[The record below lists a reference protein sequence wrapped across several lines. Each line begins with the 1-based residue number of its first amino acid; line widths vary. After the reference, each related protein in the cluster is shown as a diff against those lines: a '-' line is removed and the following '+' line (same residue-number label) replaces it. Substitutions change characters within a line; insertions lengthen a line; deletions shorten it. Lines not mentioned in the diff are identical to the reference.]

1 MANQKCKYCGHAID
15 HYAVYKNGKHTL
27 PDNYSHRKAFQQSS
41 RCAVILAKLNLKGKE
56 IEDTCDFCD
65 AYDVKGYHIK
75 ALDKAELRICQN
87 CFDMPSTV
95 KTKLESEYRA
105 SERARIALEI
115 KQGIESGYHKTDEH
129 GEDDIF
135 SCCEDCVEGS
145 EEGIASCPCWQA
157 FWEKYLPDAKKE
169 E

>member
-1 MANQKCKYCGHAID
+1 MNNAEIKDKYQKKQFWQDLELDNMLNEARAD
-15 HYAVYKNGKHTL
+15 AVEST
-27 PDNYSHRKAFQQSS
+27 F
-41 RCAVILAKLNLKGKE
+41 V
-56 IEDTCDFCD
+56 TCDFCD